1 MSTVENKQVSLKYH
15 ELSSDPAIWDEILT
29 PDFIGRHT
37 DERTWNRDEH
47 KATWAKHTDA
57 IDTIHEQIAEGDI
70 VATRFTRKMMW
81 KGAPLEVDIMQ
92 MKRFDGGKI
101 AEIFEYLDLSV
112 L

>member
-1 MSTVENKQVSLKYH
+1 
-15 ELSSDPAIWDEILT
+15 
-29 PDFIGRHT
+29 
-37 DERTWNRDEH
+37 
-47 KATWAKHTDA
+47 
-57 IDTIHEQIAEGDI
+57 
-70 VATRFTRKMMW
+70 MW